1 MAYNVPLPGDLSLR
15 TVLFALT
22 AVLLVVQG
30 CQRPTEPE
38 FLDLENVKLKGAKR
52 DGTLVITADARFY
65 NPNGFGLKTTGL
77 DFDAFIDE
85 RHVAIVQQT
94 VSTEVPA
101 RSEFVLP
108 VEINVPLKKV
118 YEDLGD
124 LLGGLLS
131 RKKQEVRLRLEGKIL
146 VEALGVELVVPFRHE
161 ETREIDL

>member
-1 MAYNVPLPGDLSLR
+1 MR
-15 TVLFALT
+15 TVLFLLI

-30 CQRPTEPE
+30 CRRPTEPE
-38 FLDLENVKLKGAKR
+38 FRELENVQLKGAKR
-52 DGTLVITADARFY
+52 DGTLVITADARFH
-65 NPNGFGLKTTGL
+65 NPNPFGLRTTGL
-77 DFDAFIDE
+77 QFDAYIDD
-85 RHVAIVQQT
+85 RHVATVQQI
-94 VSTEVPA
+94 VSTDVPA
-101 RSEFVLP
+101 RSEFLLP

-146 VEALGVELVVPFRHE
+146 VEALGVELVVPFLHE